1 MGVLWQRCKQY
12 FVMFENIRG
21 TVGIFN
27 NISMDSWHFS
37 RFPLIWSYYFI
48 FLKIVSLFD
57 WFFFPWFFVLFCLFR
72 LLWAFTANQGRYNC
86 TQSAKDTAVSAVTSD
101 DRVTS
106 RRHPFNIGLS
116 MVETGRIGLDLIG
129 VSGRVDRTAMLTA
142 LHSTK
147 CRWTSLFQ
155 RVILRITKTKEKRKR
170 TASPRNE
177 N

>member
-1 MGVLWQRCKQY
+1 MRFWRFFGNAANNILSCSRT
-12 FVMFENIRG
+12 FEELSGFSTIFQWIRG
-21 TVGIFN
+21 
-27 NISMDSWHFS
+27 ISRDFHWFDHIILF
-37 RFPLIWSYYFI
+37 

-147 CRWTSLFQ
+147 CRWTSLF
-155 RVILRITKTKEKRKR
+155 
-170 TASPRNE
+170 
-177 N
+177 